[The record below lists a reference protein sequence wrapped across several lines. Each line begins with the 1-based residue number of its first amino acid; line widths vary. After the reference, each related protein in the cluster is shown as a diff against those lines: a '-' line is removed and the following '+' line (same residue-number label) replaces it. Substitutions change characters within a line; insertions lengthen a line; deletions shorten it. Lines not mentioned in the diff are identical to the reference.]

1 MEKGRGGGVEGGIK
15 KMGRGL
21 DMAAGGQGDLET
33 GEVGDEEKRGE
44 LERGKLK
51 VSLDGD
57 VFINIK
63 KDFLL

>member
-15 KMGRGL
+15 KMRRGL

-44 LERGKLK
+44 LEKGKLK